1 MTKYLLALLCVFAID
16 AEADEVAIGGLGS
29 RTCQSYIDLV
39 SHDNPTQA
47 QTAVIAYTSWH
58 LGYMSALNQTIT
70 VTSTDLSDASLQAT
84 WLHQYCSKN
93 PVISYHEAVIGL
105 WRELRHSQGLE
116 ADPRL
121 TIWGM
126 SEIEEQRKKNAEN

>member
-1 MTKYLLALLCVFAID
+1 MTKYLLAFLFLLAID
-16 AEADEVAIGGLGS
+16 AKADAVEIGGLGA

-39 SHDNPTQA
+39 SHDDLAQA

-70 VTSTDLSDASLQAT
+70 VTSTDLSDASIQAEWLQ
-84 WLHQYCSKN
+84 QYCLKN
-93 PVISYHEAVIGL
+93 PAISYHEAVIGL
-105 WRELRHSQGLE
+105 WRDLRHSQGLE
-116 ADPRL
+116 VDPRL

-126 SEIEEQRKKNAEN
+126 LEIEVQRKKNTEK